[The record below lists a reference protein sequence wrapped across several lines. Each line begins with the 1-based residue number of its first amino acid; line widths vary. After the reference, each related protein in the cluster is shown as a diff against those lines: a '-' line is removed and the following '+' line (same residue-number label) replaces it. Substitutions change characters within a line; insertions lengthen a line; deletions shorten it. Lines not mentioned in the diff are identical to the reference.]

1 MSPIELDAA
10 AIGYA
15 GHPVLADVTLSVAPG
30 EFTGLLGANGAGKTT
45 LLRTLLGLLPPLAGA
60 VRVFGAPA
68 RRGHER
74 IGYVPQR
81 RAGLARL
88 RLSGRALVATAA
100 SPGWGLPWPAARR
113 ANHRDI
119 DRALHLVDATALAR
133 RPLQDLSGGEQQRL
147 LLAQALLGRPGL
159 LLLDEPLIS
168 LDPRR
173 QAEIVALVR
182 GLATELGLAVL
193 FSAHELNPLLGALDR
208 VLYLGGG
215 RAAIGTVDQVVTG
228 PVLSR
233 LYGAPI
239 EVVRAGG
246 RVFVLAGAPAH
257 AERPVPVRV

>member
-88 RLSGRALVATAA
+88 RLTGRALVATAA

-113 ANHRDI
+113 APT
-119 DRALHLVDATALAR
+119 ATSTGRCTWSTPPPWPAAR
-133 RPLQDLSGGEQQRL
+133 CRTCPAASSNASCSPRPC
-147 LLAQALLGRPGL
+147 
-159 LLLDEPLIS
+159 
-168 LDPRR
+168 
-173 QAEIVALVR
+173 
-182 GLATELGLAVL
+182 
-193 FSAHELNPLLGALDR
+193 SA
-208 VLYLGGG
+208 
-215 RAAIGTVDQVVTG
+215 
-228 PVLSR
+228 
-233 LYGAPI
+233 
-239 EVVRAGG
+239 
-246 RVFVLAGAPAH
+246 APACCCSTS
-257 AERPVPVRV
+257 R